1 MKKSCRLPWF
11 AAIFWHLVVI
21 LQDSSDLSR
30 FLHDNLHVHG
40 WSTGEP
46 RDRER
51 DQGRCGACSV
61 HLSLLKQ
68 EAVHLALSRAHS
80 LSNPFAESGFSTAA
94 LLGQNCKYGDKPP
107 RDAVVAAHQPRS
119 GTHSPH
125 SPRTPQRTPQ
135 TLRRRGPKLPNYNM
149 DRWVE
154 EQQQLVAS
162 KCSSDG
168 VAIYHHHQ
176 VPLKALPPLNQT

>member
-1 MKKSCRLPWF
+1 MKQSCWLHWF
-11 AAIFWHLVVI
+11 VDIFWHLVLI
-21 LQDSSDLSR
+21 LQDSSDLSG
-30 FLHDNLHVHG
+30 FLHDNLRVHG
-40 WSTGEP
+40 WSSSEY

-51 DQGRCGACSV
+51 DLGRCGACSV
-61 HLSLLKQ
+61 NLSLLKQ

-80 LSNPFAESGFSTAA
+80 LSNPFNESGFSAAA
-94 LLGQNCKYGDKPP
+94 LLGQN
-107 RDAVVAAHQPRS
+107 
-119 GTHSPH
+119 THSPH

-168 VAIYHHHQ
+168 VAVYHHHQ
-176 VPLKALPPLNQT
+176 VPLKALPPLNHT